1 MTPQSPAR
9 CAVVTGGTGG
19 IGAAIA
25 EGLAAAGLRVIIVG
39 RLSGSGYAVVER
51 LRQVHRADVRFEQ
64 ADLSSRWEVEQLAL
78 RIGSAETSL
87 DVLVNCAAGVFEQRR
102 ISVDGVEYTLAL
114 NHLGSLSLT
123 LALEPLL
130 RRARQ
135 ARVVNV
141 AADPRM
147 LAAQPPD
154 PDDLEMQRGYSGV
167 KAYMRSKNLNV
178 ISTYELARRWAGSR
192 ITVNA
197 YHPGIVRTGLAD
209 HLGVGKRLAVWLATP
224 FLLSPEQ
231 GADTGVWLATN
242 EELAEVSGRFFV
254 KRRDVPSA
262 PCTYD
267 AELAVLVW
275 IRSIALLQRE
285 AATA

>member
-1 MTPQSPAR
+1 MTPGSPAR
-9 CAVVTGGTGG
+9 CAVVTGGAGG

-39 RLSGSGYAVVER
+39 RSSASGHAVVER
-51 LRQVHRADVRFEQ
+51 LRQVHRADVCFEQ
-64 ADLSSRWEVEQLAL
+64 ADLSSRQEVAQLVQ
-78 RIGSAETSL
+78 RIGKARGSL

-102 ISVDGVEYTLAL
+102 TSVDGVEYTLAL
-114 NHLGSLSLT
+114 NHLGPLSLT
-123 LALEPLL
+123 FALEPLL

-147 LAAQPPD
+147 LAGQPPD
-154 PDDLEMQRGYSGV
+154 PEDLEMQRAYSGV

-178 ISTYELARRWAGSR
+178 ISTYELARRWADSR

-197 YHPGIVRTGLAD
+197 FHPGIVRTGLAD
-209 HLGVGKRLAVWLATP
+209 HLGAGKRLAVWLATP

-231 GADTGVWLATN
+231 GADTGAWLATN
-242 EELAEVSGRFFV
+242 DDLASVSGRFFV

-267 AELAVLVW
+267 AELTGRVW
-275 IRSIALLQRE
+275 ARSMALLQRD
-285 AATA
+285 AATV